1 MVEHRASPVGGFTF
15 ATIRCFVMLSRRS
28 GRSFG
33 SNATLGSTRRA
44 SVSGSDEGEASGRS
58 PYTMMPEQC
67 RAGRALIDWSVADLA
82 AKVGLDEAL
91 VRGFEGRLSDP
102 PSGQIEALRS
112 ALVRAGVIFTD
123 DGSAGV
129 RLGRH
134 GTDEGTRLEG
144 LTTEN
149 DR

>member
-1 MVEHRASPVGGFTF
+1 MP
-15 ATIRCFVMLSRRS
+15 
-28 GRSFG
+28 
-33 SNATLGSTRRA
+33 STMTPA
-44 SVSGSDEGEASGRS
+44 
-58 PYTMMPEQC
+58 QC
-67 RAGRALIDWSVADLA
+67 RAARAMINWSTGDLA

-91 VRGFEGRLSDP
+91 VRSFEKGMGDT

-112 ALVRAGVIFTD
+112 ALVRAGVIFTN

-129 RLGRH
+129 RLGQS
-134 GTDEGTRLEG
+134 GADEGTRLDS